1 MTNRGL
7 ILSLAGVLLLT
18 PDALILRLADG
29 VGAFEGSFLRSL
41 FMALG
46 WTLIIWFLK
55 GNPLRALRQIS
66 PLGWLAA
73 VVLSLDIL
81 AFVTAVQNTTI
92 ANTLM
97 MFAAVPAF
105 AAIMGWWILR
115 ERIDPLLAATIAVSF
130 FGLGLIFWDGIGL
143 GSVLGDTAALFAGV
157 LYALYIVLLKCSGR
171 DEVVETLC
179 MAGFIAALSALP
191 FADLSTVPL
200 RSGLIIAVQ
209 SSLLLPL
216 AFALYF
222 SGTRYLLATQVALI
236 GLLEPVL
243 GPVWAWI
250 FLDEAPGPRSLVGG
264 AIVIGALAMD
274 ATVRMMFP
282 GIGVTAETGIRR
294 EA

>member
-29 VGAFEGSFLRSL
+29 VGAFEGSFLRSF
-41 FMALG
+41 FMAIG
-46 WTLIIWFLK
+46 WTAIIWFLK
-55 GNPLRALRQIS
+55 GNPFHALRRIS

-115 ERIDPLLAATIAVSF
+115 ERIDNLLAVTIAVSF
-130 FGLGLIFWDGIGL
+130 CGLGLIFWDGIGL
-143 GSVLGDTAALFAGV
+143 GSLLGDTAALFAGL
-157 LYALYIVLLKCSGR
+157 LYALYIVLIKRSGR

-179 MAGFIAALSALP
+179 VAGIIAALSALP

-200 RSGLIIAVQ
+200 RSALIIAAQ

-243 GPVWAWI
+243 GPIWAWV
-250 FLDEAPGPRSLVGG
+250 FLDEAPGPRSLLGG
-264 AIVIGALAMD
+264 AIVICALAMD
-274 ATVRMMFP
+274 ASVRMMFP
-282 GIGVTAETGIRR
+282 GFGVSAKSGSRHET
-294 EA
+294 